1 MTPPATRR
9 AILVWD
15 LPVRLVHWALVLLL
29 GFQVFS
35 AWRGGEWMQWHAYSG
50 YSILFLVTFR
60 VAWGFLG
67 TRYALFSGFLAGPAA
82 VLRMLPAM
90 LRREPLPFAGHNPL
104 AGWMV
109 MALLAALLLQAATGL
124 FANDGAGFQGPL
136 AAYVS
141 TERSAD
147 ITAIHRA
154 NLRVVLLLSGLHVAA
169 AFWHLLFKRDDLIS
183 AMFSGRKSLA
193 FDAPEMGPVR
203 PGRLLA
209 ALAVALILV
218 YVVDRV
224 AL

>member
-1 MTPPATRR
+1 MTPTTSPR
-9 AILVWD
+9 AIRVWD

-50 YSILFLVTFR
+50 CTILFLVVFR
-60 VAWGFLG
+60 IAWGFLG
-67 TRYALFSGFLAGPAA
+67 TRYALFSSFIASPAA

-90 LRREPLPFAGHNPL
+90 FRREPLPYAGHNPL

-109 MALLAALLLQAATGL
+109 LAIFVALLLQAATGL

-136 AAYVS
+136 AGYIS
-141 TERSAD
+141 TEASAGL
-147 ITAIHRA
+147 TVFHRA
-154 NLRVVLLLSGLHVAA
+154 NIRVVLVLSGLHVGA

-183 AMFSGRKSLA
+183 AMFHGRKSLR
-193 FDAPEMGPVR
+193 FDAPEMGAIR
-203 PGRLLA
+203 PARLLL

-218 YVVDRV
+218 YVVQRA